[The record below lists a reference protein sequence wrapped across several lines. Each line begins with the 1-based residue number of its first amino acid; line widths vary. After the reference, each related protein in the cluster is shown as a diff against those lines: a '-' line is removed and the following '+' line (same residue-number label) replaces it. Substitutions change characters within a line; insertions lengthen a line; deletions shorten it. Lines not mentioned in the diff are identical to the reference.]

1 MEKWLVYVTL
11 VGALVL
17 FIDGRWRYDVIAL
30 AALLFLTLT
39 GVIPHDRAFLGM
51 GHPAVI
57 TVAGV
62 LIVSK
67 GLNNGGVVGVLARV
81 LGRVSN
87 GATSLIGVLSLTTA
101 ALSAFMNNI
110 GALALVMPVGVRL
123 ARKHGHSPSL
133 LLMPLAFGSL
143 LGGLLTVVGTPPN
156 IIIATFR
163 ESTGRGAFSTF
174 DFTPVGLGIMVVG
187 MAFIILGGW
196 RLIPQREG
204 RGKRTD
210 FFEIQDYI
218 TEVRIREESALV
230 GLHLKDLA
238 ELPQINVVILMII
251 RGQLRIPNPPNNE
264 QFQAGDL
271 LVLETDPNDLKDFI
285 ELMKVELVGEDH
297 VQEALEGMGDVMLVE
312 AVVRPNAEILNQTA
326 GTLKLRWQYG
336 VNLLA
341 VSRRGV
347 SIRKRLV
354 NVRFRAGDV
363 LLLQGRASA
372 LPDILERLGC
382 LPLAERE
389 LQITKPPRL
398 LMAAAVFG
406 AALGLVAF
414 NLLPIQ
420 TAIMGAV
427 LVMIVLG
434 LVSLKEAYES
444 VNWPILILLGAMI
457 PVGEALETSGGAQQ
471 IAELLLR
478 LGSTLPPVLSL
489 AALIVITTAL
499 SNVINNAATA
509 VLMAPIAV
517 SIAHGIGV
525 ASDPFLIGVAVGASC
540 AFLTPIG
547 HQSNTLVM
555 GPGGYRF
562 GDYWRMGLPLTA
574 LVIVVAVALIPIF
587 WPL

>member
-1 MEKWLVYVTL
+1 M
-11 VGALVL
+11 ALVL
-17 FIDGRWRYDVIAL
+17 FINGRWRYDVIAL

-39 GVIPHDRAFLGM
+39 GVIPHDQAFLGL
-51 GHPAVI
+51 GHPAVV

-62 LIVSK
+62 LVVSK

-81 LGRVSN
+81 LGRVSD
-87 GATSLIGVLSLTTA
+87 GAPSLIGVLSLTTA
-101 ALSAFMNNI
+101 LLSAFMNNI

-123 ARKHGHSPSL
+123 ARKHGHSPSI

-163 ESTGRGAFSTF
+163 ETTGRTAFSTF
-174 DFTPVGLGIMVVG
+174 DFTPVGFGIMVVG
-187 MAFIILGGW
+187 MAFIVLGGW

-204 RGKRTD
+204 RGQRTD

-218 TEVRIREESALV
+218 TEVRILEESGLV
-230 GLHLKDLA
+230 GLRLRDLA

-251 RGQLRIPNPPNNE
+251 RDQQRIPNPPNNE

-297 VQEALEGMGDVMLVE
+297 VQEALEGLGDVMLVE

-326 GTLKLRWQYG
+326 GTLNLRWQYG

-354 NVRFRAGDV
+354 DVRFRAGDV
-363 LLLQGRASA
+363 LLLQGRATA
-372 LPDILERLGC
+372 LPDILQRLGC

-389 LQITKPPRL
+389 LQIARPRRL
-398 LMAAAVFG
+398 LMAVVIFG
-406 AALGLVAF
+406 TALALVAL

-420 TAIMGAV
+420 TAIMSAV
-427 LVMIVLG
+427 LVMILLR

-444 VNWPILILLGAMI
+444 INWPIIVLLGAMI
-457 PVGEALETSGGAQQ
+457 PVGEALETSGGARQ
-471 IAELLLR
+471 IADLLFS
-478 LGSTLPPVLSL
+478 LGNSLPPVATLG
-489 AALIVITTAL
+489 ALIVITTML
-499 SNVINNAATA
+499 SNVINNAAAA
-509 VLMAPIAV
+509 VLMAPIGL
-517 SIAHGIGV
+517 SIAQGFGV
-525 ASDPFLIGVAVGASC
+525 SADPFLLGVAVGASC

-562 GDYWRMGLPLTA
+562 GDYWRMGLPLTV
-574 LVIVVAVALIPIF
+574 LVIAVAIGLIPVF
-587 WPL
+587 WPF